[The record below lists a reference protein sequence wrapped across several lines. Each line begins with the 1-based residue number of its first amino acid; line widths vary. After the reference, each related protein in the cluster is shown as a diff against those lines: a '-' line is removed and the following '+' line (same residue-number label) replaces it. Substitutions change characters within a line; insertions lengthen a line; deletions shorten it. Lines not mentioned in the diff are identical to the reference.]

1 MKTPSNVPL
10 KAVPDGIKKDN
21 KNGAKNKASTVSLDD
36 KYLLDKGRAYL
47 TGIEALVRLPILQ
60 HQRDQQRGLNTAC
73 FISGYRGSPLG
84 ALDQSLWKAKPFLDK
99 HNIHFQPG
107 INEDLGMTAVWGS
120 QQVNIFP
127 GAKYDG
133 VYGMWYGKGPGLDRS
148 LDVLKHANAFGTS
161 KYGGV
166 LAVVGDDHACK
177 SSTLP
182 HQSDHMFIGATC
194 PVLNPAGV
202 QEVLDL
208 GVYGWE
214 LSRYCGCWVGM
225 KVITENCDAAIS
237 AEIDPGRVKIV
248 FPKDYVLPE
257 GGVHARWPDTPL
269 EQEKR
274 LQRDKIYAA
283 LAFARANNLNRIT
296 LDSPNA
302 RLGIITTG
310 KSYLDTLQALDDLG
324 IDEKLAQKIGL
335 RLYKVG
341 MSWPLEPVV
350 THQFAKGLDEILV
363 IEEKRSVIEDQL
375 TSHLYNWPV
384 EERPRVVGEYDENRD
399 LLVTNLGE
407 LTPAIIARV
416 IARRIGQFFNS
427 EAIEKRLAFL
437 LTKEQSLANKTAL
450 LERSPWYCSGC
461 PHNTSTVVPEGSMAM
476 AGIGCHYMVQW
487 MDRSTY
493 TFTQMGGEGATW
505 IGQAPFTETRHV
517 FQNLGDGTYFH
528 SGLLAIRAAIASGVN
543 ITYKILFN
551 DAVAMTGGQPIDGD
565 LSVEKMIYQLRG
577 EGVKRIAVVS
587 DDPGQFDRDFSSPL
601 IKKLDGLSIHHRDQ
615 LEVVQR
621 ELREISGTT
630 ILIYVQTCAAEKR
643 RRRKRGTLEDPA
655 KRVFINEMVCEGCGD
670 CGVQSNCLSVIP
682 KDTVLGR
689 KRMIDQSACNKD
701 YSCVKGF
708 CPSFVTVHGGQL
720 RKNIAATEGQQG
732 NGLATGDS
740 SLSDDESWPEL
751 PSPAFPAVDV
761 PYNILVAGIG
771 GTGVLTVGSILGMAA
786 HIAGKGTSVL
796 TQTGLAQKFGSV
808 TSHVRIAKTQSD
820 IHGARI
826 PAGDAHLLLGADLV
840 VSTSNESLAKVN
852 REFSSAV
859 INSHESPTAE
869 FTHNPDAVFPT
880 TAMTQVLQDETGEDR
895 TWFLDATQLATSLLG
910 DAIGTNMLLLGYAWQ
925 LGLIPLPLEAI
936 EQAITVN
943 DVSVEMNLKA
953 LLWGRRFASDP
964 ERVNALVGVENQVSR
979 PQTLLEMINYRHD
992 FLTRYQNLAYAD
1004 RYRSK
1009 VEEIHRAE
1017 QIKFPDHDE
1026 RQMLLTKTVADNYFK
1041 LLAIKDEY
1049 EVARLYTDGEFEKK
1063 LNEQFDGDFSLKFH
1077 LAPPL
1082 LAKRDPVTGHLKKR
1096 EFGGW
1101 VLPLFRQLAKFRFLR
1116 GTPFDLFGYS
1126 AERKMERQLLA
1137 EYEWTLGEVL
1147 EGINQSNYQ
1156 TAVEVVSLPE
1166 KIRGFGHVKERSR
1179 ILAKE
1184 REEQLMTAFRISPV
1198 TIVEAADLEAG
1209 NPLRVKETG

>member
-1 MKTPSNVPL
+1 V
-10 KAVPDGIKKDN
+10 
-21 KNGAKNKASTVSLDD
+21 KASLND

-47 TGIEALVRLPILQ
+47 SGIEALVRLPILQ
-60 HQRDQQRGLNTAC
+60 HQRDQERGLNTAC

-84 ALDQSLWKAKPFLDK
+84 ALDQSLWQAKPFLDK
-99 HNIHFQPG
+99 HNIYFQPG

-237 AEIDPGRVKIV
+237 AEIDPGRVNIILPED
-248 FPKDYVLPE
+248 FVLPE

-324 IDEKLAQKIGL
+324 IDESLAAEIGL

-350 THQFAKGLDEILV
+350 THQFAEGLEEILV

-384 EERPRVVGEYDENRD
+384 DKRPRVVGEYDEYRE

-407 LTPAIIARV
+407 LTPALIARV
-416 IARRIGQFFNS
+416 IASRIGKFFIS
-427 EAIEKRLAFL
+427 EPIEKRLSFL
-437 LTKEQSLANKTAL
+437 EAKEQSLAHKTSL
-450 LERSPWYCSGC
+450 IERNPWYCSGC

-487 MDRSTY
+487 MDRSTH

-505 IGQAPFTETRHV
+505 IGQAPFTETQHV

-528 SGLLAIRAAIASGVN
+528 SGLLAIRAAIAAKVN
-543 ITYKILFN
+543 ITYKILYN
-551 DAVAMTGGQPIDGD
+551 DAVAMTGGQPVDGE
-565 LSVEKMIYQLRG
+565 LSVEKMVCQLRG
-577 EGVKRIAVVS
+577 EGIKRIAIVS
-587 DDPGQFDRDFSSPL
+587 DNPGQFSGDFPIAFL
-601 IKKLDGLSIHHRDQ
+601 KKCKGLSIHHRDQ
-615 LEVVQR
+615 LEAVQR
-621 ELREISGTT
+621 ELREVIGTS
-630 ILIYVQTCAAEKR
+630 ILIYVQTCAAKKR
-643 RRRKRGTLEDPA
+643 RRRKKGVMTEPK
-655 KRVFINEMVCEGCGD
+655 KRVFINELVCEGCGD

-689 KRMIDQSACNKD
+689 KRKIDQSACNKD

-720 RKNIAATEGQQG
+720 KKNTAIA
-732 NGLATGDS
+732 
-740 SLSDDESWPEL
+740 DEDGWSEL
-751 PSPAFPAVDV
+751 PLPTLPIIDV
-761 PYNILVAGIG
+761 PYNIMVAGIG
-771 GTGVLTVGSILGMAA
+771 GTGVLTVGSVLGMAA
-786 HIAGKGTSVL
+786 HIAEKGTSVL

-808 TSHVRIAKTQSD
+808 TSHVRIANHQSD
-820 IHGARI
+820 IHGVRI
-826 PAGDAHLLLGADLV
+826 PAGDAHLLLGTDLV
-840 VSTSNESLAKVN
+840 VSASNEALAKVN

-869 FTHNPDAVFPT
+869 FTHNPDAAFPAL
-880 TAMTQVLQDETGEDR
+880 AMTQVIQDETGADR
-895 TWFLDATQLATSLLG
+895 TWFIEATQLGEILLG
-910 DAIGTNMLLLGYAWQ
+910 DAISANMVLLGYAWQ
-925 LGLIPLPLEAI
+925 QGMIPLPLEAI
-936 EQAITVN
+936 EQAITLN
-943 DVSVEMNLKA
+943 NVSVEMNLKA
-953 LLWGRRFASDP
+953 LLWGRRYAVDAH
-964 ERVNALVGVENQVSR
+964 RVLALAGMNNKSSNPNDG
-979 PQTLLEMINYRHD
+979 PQQLQDIIDYRHE

-1004 RYRSK
+1004 RYKTR
-1009 VEEIHRAE
+1009 VEQVRQVESTLY
-1017 QIKFPDHDE
+1017 PDHDDS
-1026 RQMLLTKTVADNYFK
+1026 QMILTTAVAKGYFK

-1049 EVARLYTDGEFEKK
+1049 EVARLYTNGEFEQHLK
-1063 LNEQFDGDFSLKFH
+1063 EQFEGKFRLKFH

-1082 LAKRDPVTGHLKKR
+1082 LAKRDTVTGHLKKR

-1101 VLPLFRQLAKFRFLR
+1101 VLPLFRQLAKLKFLR
-1116 GTPFDLFGYS
+1116 GSMFDVFGLS
-1126 AERKMERQLLA
+1126 SERKMEWQLVV
-1137 EYEWTLGEVL
+1137 EYEQTLVDVL
-1147 EGINQSNYQ
+1147 DGLNEHNYQ
-1156 TAVEVVSLPE
+1156 AAVEVVSLPE
-1166 KIRGFGHVKERSR
+1166 KIRGFGHVKEHNWKM
-1179 ILAKE
+1179 AKE
-1184 REEQLMTAFRISPV
+1184 REVQLMVAFKDSPLTFPEATLV
-1198 TIVEAADLEAG
+1198 TKVEPESPNTKSIEVDDSL
-1209 NPLRVKETG
+1209 KEEETE